1 MTDNCQL
8 SYALPLP
15 IRQWF
20 NVFRF
25 LLRVVPWGCYCGL
38 IPKREESASIRLAI
52 TRHSTYTS
60 LSQYFSEWLWKGT
73 KGCIGNYNFAEK
85 WNVLQ
90 ARRNRGDWVGC
101 SPPLRFLLNSIFD
114 ESKKIVLKWKIV
126 QNHKTSWN
134 SSKFI
139 GFMTLLLTSTPEMV
153 SYQ

>member
-1 MTDNCQL
+1 MFYLLRFELNLHVVTPAKFQSLKIITHHLTLTDNCQL
-8 SYALPLP
+8 SYALALP

-90 ARRNRGDWVGC
+90 ARRNRGDWAGC
-101 SPPLRFLLNSIFD
+101 SPP
-114 ESKKIVLKWKIV
+114 
-126 QNHKTSWN
+126 
-134 SSKFI
+134 
-139 GFMTLLLTSTPEMV
+139 P
-153 SYQ
+153 